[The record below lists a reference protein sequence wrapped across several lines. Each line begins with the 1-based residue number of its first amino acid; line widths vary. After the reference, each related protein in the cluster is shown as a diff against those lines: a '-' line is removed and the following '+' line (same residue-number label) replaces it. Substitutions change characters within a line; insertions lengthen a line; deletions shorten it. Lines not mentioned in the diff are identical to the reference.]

1 MAHQKKDSIL
11 EYELN
16 FKEPLS
22 LKYELQRRR
31 WIQVFHDRPFQLHS
45 YEKPLIPKIRK
56 TDEFEMTAIR
66 NMAYYRPFKKKN
78 GGIGYRHYELQTE
91 PWYLL
96 EIYRHSYQNPYY
108 QTILKKERY
117 KMKNI
122 RNMAY
127 YRLLKEKCGGKWY
140 RDVIIRHYQQQIQET
155 WSRLEKQKHLN
166 NSACRNNSLFT
177 ELRIPPKGPKC
188 THLQRSPKK
197 YSRTSIVSEDNQMD
211 RLKSWSRL
219 EKQKHLSNSACS
231 NNSLFTELRIPPK
244 GPKCTHLQRSPKK
257 YSRTSIV
264 SEDNQMDRLKSW
276 SRLEKQKHLSNS
288 ACSNNSF
295 FTKLRKIPP
304 KGHKCTHQQRSPKK
318 YSRTSIVSEDN
329 QMDRLKSWSRLE
341 KQKHLSNSACS
352 NNSFFTKLRKIP
364 PKGHKCTHQQRN
376 SKEYRHTSIVSAD
389 NQMDSLKSESNL
401 KEIDPEINLMHAPP
415 LDLSSLIASN
425 SSLQDTP
432 QTSQDAE
439 GVAQQDHSSVPQPKA
454 PDQLPV
460 PQKIACQS
468 FGNVSSSNSND
479 RVSTDN
485 HNTSENRHLS
495 SSSDQ
500 RKGIG
505 PVHDVHITSE
515 ESQFQSALRQPP
527 IARAVCV
534 GDPDYTPHT
543 IDSATSSRHAP
554 QPEQRSDRPLPQVL
568 GIDDLPSVNLT
579 NWFTSQQPL
588 ASEGTADQPQPI
600 PTRVSMD
607 QIPLGSSWNDVQKP
621 FELFSSGK
629 DESVFEK
636 TMFKQPLLF
645 WRKTSKT
652 SEPNHAL
659 ARAA

>member
-1 MAHQKKDSIL
+1 MKD
-11 EYELN
+11 
-16 FKEPLS
+16 
-22 LKYELQRRR
+22 
-31 WIQVFHDRPFQLHS
+31 
-45 YEKPLIPKIRK
+45 
-56 TDEFEMTAIR
+56 IR
-66 NMAYYRPFKKKN
+66 NMAYYRPLDK
-78 GGIGYRHYELQTE
+78 
-91 PWYLL
+91 
-96 EIYRHSYQNPYY
+96 
-108 QTILKKERY
+108 
-117 KMKNI
+117 
-122 RNMAY
+122 
-127 YRLLKEKCGGKWY
+127 KCGGIEY

-155 WSRLEKQKHLN
+155 LSRLEKQKHLN

-211 RLKSWSRL
+211 RLKSWS
-219 EKQKHLSNSACS
+219 N
-231 NNSLFTELRIPPK
+231 LR
-244 GPKCTHLQRSPKK
+244 
-257 YSRTSIV
+257 
-264 SEDNQMDRLKSW
+264 
-276 SRLEKQKHLSNS
+276 
-288 ACSNNSF
+288 
-295 FTKLRKIPP
+295 
-304 KGHKCTHQQRSPKK
+304 
-318 YSRTSIVSEDN
+318 
-329 QMDRLKSWSRLE
+329 
-341 KQKHLSNSACS
+341 
-352 NNSFFTKLRKIP
+352 
-364 PKGHKCTHQQRN
+364 
-376 SKEYRHTSIVSAD
+376 
-389 NQMDSLKSESNL
+389 
-401 KEIDPEINLMHAPP
+401 EIDPEINLMHAPP

-554 QPEQRSDRPLPQVL
+554 QPEQRIDRPLPQVL

-588 ASEGTADQPQPI
+588 TSEGTAAQPQPI

-621 FELFSSGK
+621 FELFSSRK

-636 TMFKQPLLF
+636 TMFKQPFLF